1 MIGRVIRVAV
11 IAVALLMAALL
22 VPDIEIEWADDGVGI
37 GLTLLVL
44 ALAFGLVNAFIRPIA
59 RLVSVPLNIATL
71 GLFSVVLN
79 AALLLGVAFLVDLV
93 WGPLIVIGGYPPDL
107 GIEAVASAALGSVII
122 SAVSTGLLVL
132 IPES

>member
-1 MIGRVIRVAV
+1 MIARVIRVAV
-11 IAVALLMAALL
+11 IAVALLVAALL

-59 RLVSVPLNIATL
+59 RLVSLPLNIATL

-79 AALLLGVAFLVDLV
+79 AALLLGVAFLVNLA
-93 WGPLIVIGGYPPDL
+93 WGPLIVIGGYPPEL
-107 GIEAVASAALGSVII
+107 GIEAVVSAAFGSVII